1 MMSIAK
7 LIILDHLQ
15 LVTIFIQWI
24 QPYVEPSQPNPA
36 VQYCQEIF
44 PVLAAIAE
52 NFNNFTP
59 ILERVCRCWRHMV
72 LSYRTAIAPLLPG
85 LAEKLAQ
92 GFATS
97 RQGCFLWATDS
108 IVREFTDDA
117 PNVSTETTEAVFNF
131 FQQQATNF
139 LRALNDLPPEELPD
153 GESDHTKGPRYHTYR
168 CCSN

>member
-1 MMSIAK
+1 
-7 LIILDHLQ
+7 
-15 LVTIFIQWI
+15 
-24 QPYVEPSQPNPA
+24 
-36 VQYCQEIF
+36 
-44 PVLAAIAE
+44 VLAAIAE

-59 ILERVCRCWRHMV
+59 ILERVCRCWRYMV

-85 LAEKLAQ
+85 LAEKLTQ

-117 PNVSTETTEAVFNF
+117 PNVSKETTEAVFNF

-153 GESDHTKGPRYHTYR
+153 GKFDMTKLTTISYLPLLQSLKTSSVSALM
-168 CCSN
+168 CSCITHDNT